1 MNRLLLIC
9 IFLISCSKTETAQVL
24 SPKNF
29 QDKYTTAKNP
39 LLLDV
44 RTEQE
49 VASGKIM
56 TAQNIVYDDA
66 FSTKLDTLKQQPV
79 FIYCGTGK
87 RSAKAAKILREK
99 GFEVYELEGGI
110 TAWQNAGLP
119 IN

>member
-1 MNRLLLIC
+1 MKKLVLIC
-9 IFLISCSKTETAQVL
+9 VLLISCGKTGAEQVL
-24 SPKNF
+24 SPKDF
-29 QDKYTTAKNP
+29 QDKYAATKSP

-49 VASGKIM
+49 VASGKIGE
-56 TAQNIVYDDA
+56 AQNIVYDDA
-66 FSTKLDTLKQQPV
+66 FSSKLDTLRLQPIFV
-79 FIYCGTGK
+79 YCGSGK

-110 TAWQNAGLP
+110 AAWQNAGLA